1 MTGSKLNYEARSAIV
16 PTAESVALEPTA
28 EILQLAQVDPTT
40 YEILSSRHEA
50 LWFLKRALTLNQGR
64 H

>member
-1 MTGSKLNYEARSAIV
+1 MC
-16 PTAESVALEPTA
+16 PTAESVALEPSA

-50 LWFLKRALTLNQGR
+50 LWLLKRALTLNQGR

>member
-1 MTGSKLNYEARSAIV
+1 MTGRKLNYQASSAIG
-16 PTAESVALEPTA
+16 PTAESVALEPPA

-40 YEILSSRHEA
+40 YEILSSRHQA
-50 LWFLKRALTLNQGR
+50 LWLLKRALTLNQGR